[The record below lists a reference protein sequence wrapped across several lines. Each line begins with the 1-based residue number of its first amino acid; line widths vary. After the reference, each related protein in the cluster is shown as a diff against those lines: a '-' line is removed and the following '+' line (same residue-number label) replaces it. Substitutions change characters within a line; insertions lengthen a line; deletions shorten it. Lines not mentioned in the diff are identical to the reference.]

1 MTDVQSRIAV
11 VRLPT
16 AAYDAF
22 RWPLGVVRF
31 RIASF
36 LPALAVFPF
45 LVVSPQ
51 SVAEADVRRG
61 GLTPVETLTRGG
73 GLLPCAVVLIPV
85 HDTLVRAPADVGI
98 RAPEGA
104 AYDATCVDVGPPVNG
119 DGGLPR
125 GKNRNL
131 VKTGNGA
138 EDN

>member
-11 VRLPT
+11 VRLQT
-16 AAYDAF
+16 AADAF

-36 LPALAVFPF
+36 LPALAVFRF
-45 LVVSPQ
+45 LVVSLQ

-61 GLTPVETLTRGG
+61 SLTPVGTLTRGG
-73 GLLPCAVVLIPV
+73 GFLPCAVVLVPA
-85 HDTLVRAPADVGI
+85 LVRDPADVGI

-104 AYDATCVDVGPPVNG
+104 AYDDVGPPVNG

-131 VKTGNGA
+131 LKTGNGA
-138 EDN
+138 GIEDN